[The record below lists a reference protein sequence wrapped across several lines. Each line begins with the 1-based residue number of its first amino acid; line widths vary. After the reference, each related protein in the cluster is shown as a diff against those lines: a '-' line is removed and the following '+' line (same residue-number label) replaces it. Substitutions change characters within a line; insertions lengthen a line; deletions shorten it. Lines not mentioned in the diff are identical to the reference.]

1 MKKLITLSLTTVCL
15 GLFALGCTP
24 KPETPTTPPP
34 TETSATESPAA
45 DVEKPAA
52 DSDAPKTD
60 DKPVDG
66 TPAN

>member
-1 MKKLITLSLTTVCL
+1 
-15 GLFALGCTP
+15 
-24 KPETPTTPPP
+24 
-34 TETSATESPAA
+34 
-45 DVEKPAA
+45 VEKPAA